1 MSWARIGLVDGFW
14 KVYTCGASYVH
25 AEARK
30 APTVDGKVIRAEL
43 RMSTERHK
51 FIMVI
56 GCDQLR
62 SAATRIKGWQRS
74 AVPCGGG
81 PGGRGDHHFVSGIR
95 RSARFLEVL
104 SHGEKMIAAFIVKAF
119 ILVMSWACYP
129 LALCLKVL
137 VQTC

>member
-1 MSWARIGLVDGFW
+1 MGFW

-30 APTVDGKVIRAEL
+30 APTVDGKVIRLEL

-51 FIMVI
+51 WVMAIS
-56 GCDQLR
+56 CDQLR
-62 SAATRIKGWQRS
+62 PGSKDGKEVRYPVVAAPVAPVAPLTILHLRS
-74 AVPCGGG
+74 DAAPY
-81 PGGRGDHHFVSGIR
+81 
-95 RSARFLEVL
+95 RFEVL

-137 VQTC
+137 VQTG